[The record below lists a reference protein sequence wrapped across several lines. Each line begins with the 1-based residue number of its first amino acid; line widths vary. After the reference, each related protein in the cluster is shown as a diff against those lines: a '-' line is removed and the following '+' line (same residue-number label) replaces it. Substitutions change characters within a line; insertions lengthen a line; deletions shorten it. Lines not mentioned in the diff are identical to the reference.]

1 MFEEKIHLAIDD
13 FEKGIM
19 VKALNNM
26 RTEML
31 QDEIPTEDVDDLLL
45 KTANAK
51 ASRFKVVER
60 EGARWRKKNH
70 LKQSEKEHS
79 REVLSVVGK
88 EK

>member
-13 FEKGIM
+13 FEKGLM

-31 QDEIPTEDVDDLLL
+31 HDEIPTEDVDDLLL

-51 ASRFKVVER
+51 ACRFKVVER
-60 EGARWRKKNH
+60 ECAR
-70 LKQSEKEHS
+70 
-79 REVLSVVGK
+79 
-88 EK
+88 